1 MRRGRC
7 YWVALPASL
16 FDAPLFGRVA
26 GRGQRSVHIVLR
38 QHDADFFDR
47 EHGLLCPSNQD
58 AFRFDARLDD
68 FLKLFRRLGGNCFCL
83 CSITPMKMYG
93 EIPKVRSHVCG
104 IHYFG
109 LSVGRFTWLNA
120 QAVAPGVF
128 L

>member
-1 MRRGRC
+1 MRWGRC
-7 YWVALPASL
+7 YWVALPALL

-26 GRGQRSVHIVLR
+26 GRGERSVHIVLR
-38 QHDADFFDR
+38 QHDADLFNS
-47 EHGLLCPSNQD
+47 EHGLLRASNQN
-58 AFRFDARLDD
+58 AFGFDACLDD
-68 FLKLFRRLGGNCFCL
+68 FLKLFRRLCGNRFCL
-83 CSITPMKMYG
+83 GRVTPVKMYG